1 MTDTADLNELRGAE
15 LHREKVKSALL
26 RTIEVAKECIEEA
39 EEFDA
44 DFCEDNLF
52 GLSRAFFTY
61 TYLAAK
67 DYKAVLQ
74 KMEEFFRPET
84 AEKIKMSFLGAVMIQ
99 KLRKDK

>member
-1 MTDTADLNELRGAE
+1 MSISDLNE
-15 LHREKVKSALL
+15 HRESEIHRERVKAALL

-44 DFCEDNLF
+44 KFCEDNLF
-52 GLSRAFFTY
+52 GLSKAFFTY

-84 AEKIKMSFLGAVMIQ
+84 ADKIKMSFLGAVMSQ